1 MKPKEAMK
9 QHNESYLTTLKQA
22 HNLTDMR
29 TLGIE
34 RKGFIKHA
42 LAWAI
47 EKHSQQEAQSKRLAK
62 VEELLNLYQKYFKLN
77 DIKVI
82 DGGHTYGDSRNTKES
97 ITVIEKIKEIE
108 DELK

>member
-1 MKPKEAMK
+1 MKPKEVMK

-62 VEELLNLYQKYFKLN
+62 KDKLLELYSTYHFYVLNGNLELTSKLTEDILKLREELK
-77 DIKVI
+77 
-82 DGGHTYGDSRNTKES
+82 
-97 ITVIEKIKEIE
+97 
-108 DELK
+108 